1 MSEFSYIGTEL
12 EVFENATNWKKYYG
26 QHLAPYLGE
35 EVLEVGAGIGGTT
48 KSLCGAR
55 QTRWVCLEPD
65 KEMTREIEK
74 AIAAGELPAI
84 CEARNGSLAD
94 FNDDDEKFDT
104 IIYIDVLEHIEK
116 DEDELR
122 LAARSLKSG
131 GHLVVLSPAHQ
142 FLYTPFD
149 KAIGHFRR
157 YNKQS
162 LSQVV
167 PEQLKRIKLLY
178 LDSVGVFASL
188 GNKMILQSPSPT
200 HDQIQLWDKKLVP
213 LSRFFDT
220 VFRYKI
226 GKSILGV
233 WQKD

>member
-12 EVFENATNWKKYYG
+12 EVFHNATNWKKYYG
-26 QHLAPYLGE
+26 QQLAPYLGK

-48 KSLCGAR
+48 KSLCGAG

-65 KEMTREIEK
+65 KDMTREIEK
-74 AIAAGELPAI
+74 AIEAGELPSI
-84 CEARNGSLAD
+84 CEARNGSL
-94 FNDDDEKFDT
+94 NDLSGDEKFDT

-116 DEDELR
+116 DGDELK
-122 LAARSLKSG
+122 LAARNLKNG
-131 GHLVVLSPAHQ
+131 GYLVVLSPAHQ

-149 KAIGHFRR
+149 KAIGHYRR
-157 YNKQS
+157 YNKKS
-162 LSQVV
+162 LSKVV
-167 PEQLKRIKLLY
+167 PESLRRVKLLY

-200 HDQIQLWDKKLVP
+200 HEQIQLWDKKLVP

-226 GKSILGV
+226 GKSILGI